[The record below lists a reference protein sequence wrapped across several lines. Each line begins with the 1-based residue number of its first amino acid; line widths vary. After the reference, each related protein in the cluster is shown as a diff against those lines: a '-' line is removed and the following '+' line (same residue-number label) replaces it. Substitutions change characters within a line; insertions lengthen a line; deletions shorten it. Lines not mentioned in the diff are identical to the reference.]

1 MTIRRSERGRGC
13 RSVKRRRWSRRCQTQ
28 TSARPRSLLPARPRL
43 PVGSEPGGSLV
54 KTTRGH
60 LGPAW
65 DHSGPPRAPEA
76 PLPTLP
82 PPRAPSAA
90 GEAAGP
96 ARLGPSREADA
107 GLSAPWDRPGRW
119 GLGEGTRR
127 GRGAPERKGD
137 PGPSGAVETQTEFPR
152 GTRRALRPLYGAVAT
167 TDLVGGQVAR
177 ANLWRRSFFR
187 LQVLKLESGYCGE
200 ETWRHQRRDRSGHAR
215 GGGEGIQN
223 KSPAARLMIV
233 NNVPSGSFNL
243 LSPGVFNWSKA
254 QFGRKGEFRLSR
266 SPAWRR

>member
-1 MTIRRSERGRGC
+1 MPDPNVCASALPSRSQAAAPSRQRARRELGQDH
-13 RSVKRRRWSRRCQTQ
+13 SRPSRT
-28 TSARPRSLLPARPRL
+28 RL
-43 PVGSEPGGSLV
+43 GPLG
-54 KTTRGH
+54 TTR
-60 LGPAW
+60 
-65 DHSGPPRAPEA
+65 DHPGA
-76 PLPTLP
+76 PLPTPP

-96 ARLGPSREADA
+96 ARLGPSRKADA

-119 GLGEGTRR
+119 GLREGTRR
-127 GRGAPERKGD
+127 GRGCPGAERRPGTVGGCGD
-137 PGPSGAVETQTEFPR
+137 PDRIPQGDPTRTETPAR
-152 GTRRALRPLYGAVAT
+152 SLYGAVAT
-167 TDLVGGQVAR
+167 TDLGGGQVAR
-177 ANLWRRSFFR
+177 ANLWRGSFFR

-254 QFGRKGEFRLSR
+254 QFGRKGEFRLSG